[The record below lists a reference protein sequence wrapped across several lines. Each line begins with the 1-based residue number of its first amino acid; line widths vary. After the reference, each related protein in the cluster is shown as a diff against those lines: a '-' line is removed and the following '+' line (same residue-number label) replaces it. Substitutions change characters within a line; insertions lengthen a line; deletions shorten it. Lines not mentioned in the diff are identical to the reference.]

1 MAELLPCPF
10 CGGTD
15 LQIKDYTENA
25 YGFWDYKIK
34 CKTCRAYMDS
44 PSTAEVRFTEKALI
58 QTRNDETKAKA
69 KRELIVMWNTRTP
82 KERGGEK

>member
-15 LQIKDYTENA
+15 LEIKDYTENV
-25 YGFWDYKIK
+25 YGFWDYRIR
-34 CKTCRAYMDS
+34 CKTCRASMDS
-44 PSTAEVRFTEKALI
+44 PSTAEIRFTGKGLI